1 MEQKAFLS
9 TWCRT
14 DMHTKEKDVFLNDLK
29 VSLAPTPQEGSF
41 HVMFVETTHTQEQN
55 KPNVCDWN
63 HLSLSVT
70 VPAKLVF
77 EVQSAVRPD
86 SPPSEGAMVEVRIP
100 VSGEGDIREGAEG
113 GDKESG
119 ECVLIDVQE

>member
-1 MEQKAFLS
+1 MLRYMSILKHSWNKRPSYLHGA
-9 TWCRT
+9 RT
-14 DMHTKEKDVFLNDLK
+14 FMHTKEKDVFLNDLK

-77 EVQSAVRPD
+77 EVQSGRTARL
-86 SPPSEGAMVEVRIP
+86 SSERRRNG
-100 VSGEGDIREGAEG
+100 
-113 GDKESG
+113 
-119 ECVLIDVQE
+119 